1 MTVNFYVYRALAR
14 YGGLPK
20 LRHLDLS
27 GCLQVTAE
35 GLLDLVFV
43 CPTLDH
49 TEFFY
54 CDNID
59 EGPYPDT
66 ASGCQ
71 NLQCKNRVCCRT
83 GEWGLYLTH
92 IKHYWYIYIK
102 WTHLLADEFL
112 SCYIV
117 SDVTFFHEFILVVF
131 YPFIS
136 YVALKYMYMTVYF

>member
-1 MTVNFYVYRALAR
+1 MYSTYSSHLPITNVIAMLCAYRALAR
-14 YGGLPK
+14 YGGLPE
-20 LRHLDLS
+20 LHHLDLS

-43 CPTLDH
+43 CPNLNH

-83 GEWGLYLTH
+83 GE
-92 IKHYWYIYIK
+92 
-102 WTHLLADEFL
+102 
-112 SCYIV
+112 
-117 SDVTFFHEFILVVF
+117 
-131 YPFIS
+131 
-136 YVALKYMYMTVYF
+136 

>member
-1 MTVNFYVYRALAR
+1 MCKIHIYLNWFCPRLLLPVNQRLKDVYLFYSRALAR

-27 GCLQVTAE
+27 GCLQVTAQ
-35 GLLDLVFV
+35 GLMELVFV
-43 CPTLDH
+43 CPNLDH

-71 NLQCKNRVCCRT
+71 NLQCKNRVCCRS
-83 GEWGLYLTH
+83 GE
-92 IKHYWYIYIK
+92 
-102 WTHLLADEFL
+102 
-112 SCYIV
+112 
-117 SDVTFFHEFILVVF
+117 
-131 YPFIS
+131 
-136 YVALKYMYMTVYF
+136 